1 MITGSK
7 FRNNLFLYY
16 SILFILF
23 TLIITGYLYHREKK
37 YRIATLNDE
46 LFNITKTADNF
57 IISNRITES
66 GNYRLIDSLMKIL
79 PHDELR
85 ITVISV
91 NGDVLYDS
99 SVRDWSSME
108 NHKARPEVMESTY
121 SRFGTTIRKSGTTG
135 VDYYYYSRF
144 YNKYYVRA
152 ALVYDINVINFLVAE
167 KVYLAVIVFSFILF
181 WTILLVITNRFSESI
196 TKLKDFAVK
205 VSRDEP
211 VDTDIS
217 FPRNELGVISG
228 EIISMYGKLK
238 KTKDDLAV
246 EKDRLFSHL
255 NILNEGVAFFTKDNE
270 KLLSNSHFVQIM
282 NLISGEFTIS
292 PSHFFNLEEFRP
304 VKDFIEKQ
312 RLSRSMGLPRLDLQI
327 SKAGRFFH
335 IQCVVFQDNSFEIIL
350 NDITGSETNKII
362 KQQMT
367 SNIAH
372 ELKTPV
378 ASIKGYAETLLTAK
392 DIAMDKQ
399 VYFLE
404 RILAQSNRLTQ
415 LINDIALLN
424 KIEEAAGNF
433 LSEKINV
440 KEVLCEVIEN
450 FRSSL
455 DKNRISVQC
464 DLEETIEVTG
474 NRSLLLSVFQ
484 NLLENSINYAGQG
497 SEVSVRVFRDDEKYY
512 HFSFSDN
519 GNGIPEE
526 HLGRVFERFYRI
538 DSGRSRKT
546 GGTGLGLAIVKNAIL
561 LHRGEISVRNIQS
574 GGVEFLFSLPK

>member
-23 TLIITGYLYHREKK
+23 TVIITGYLYHREKK

-46 LFNITKTADNF
+46 LFNITKTTDNF
-57 IISNRITES
+57 IISNRISES

-85 ITVISV
+85 ITVINV
-91 NGDVLYDS
+91 NGDVMYDS

-108 NHKARPEVMESTY
+108 NHKDRPEILESTY
-121 SRFGTTIRKSGTTG
+121 SQFGTTIRKSGTTG
-135 VDYYYYSRF
+135 IDYYYYSRF

-167 KVYLAVIVFSFILF
+167 KVYLSVIVFSFFLF
-181 WTILLVITNRFSESI
+181 WVILLMVTNRFGESI
-196 TKLKDFAVK
+196 TKLKDFAIR

-211 VDTDIS
+211 VDTKIS
-217 FPRNELGVISG
+217 FPKNELGVISR
-228 EIISMYGKLK
+228 EIISMYGNLK

-255 NILNEGVAFFTKDNE
+255 NILNEGVAFFTKENE

-282 NLISGEFTIS
+282 NLISGELTIS
-292 PSHFFNLEEFRP
+292 PAHFFKLEEFRP
-304 VKDFIEKQ
+304 VKEFIEKQ
-312 RLSRSMGLPRLDLQI
+312 RHNRSAGLPRLDFQI

-335 IQCVVFQDNSFEIIL
+335 VQCVVFQDDSFEIIL
-350 NDITGSETNKII
+350 NDVTGTETSKII

-378 ASIKGYAETLLTAK
+378 ASIKGYAETLLTTK
-392 DIAMDKQ
+392 EITHEKQ
-399 VYFLE
+399 VFFLE

-424 KIEEAAGNF
+424 KIEEAGSNF
-433 LSEKINV
+433 IPEKIIV
-440 KEVLCEVIEN
+440 KDVLCEVFDN
-450 FRSSL
+450 FKSAL
-455 DKNRISVQC
+455 DKNRMSIQC
-464 DLEETIEVTG
+464 NLENNIAVTG
-474 NRSLLLSVFQ
+474 NKSLLLSVFQ
-484 NLLENSINYAGQG
+484 NLLENSINYAGEG
-497 SEVSVRVFRDDEKYY
+497 TEVTVKLFHEDENYY

-526 HLGRVFERFYRI
+526 HLGRVFERFYRV

-561 LHRGEISVRNIQS
+561 LHKGEISVRNIPS